1 MQNKLR
7 FIRNILSNFVQD
19 SQVAILKLM
28 LLESMWNSN
37 LFFIICGEGKYMN
50 NRIYLDN
57 AATTDM
63 LPEAAYAMEPYFVKK
78 YGNAST
84 TYELGAE
91 AKNIIT
97 KAREE
102 IATIIHAKPMEIFF
116 TSGGSESDNWAI
128 KAMAE
133 ERKSLGRHLVTS
145 QIEHHAILH
154 SCQHMEELGY
164 KVTYLNVQRDGM
176 VNLRQ
181 LEELFQNNKWNQNLA
196 DKITLLSIMYA
207 NNEIGTIE
215 PIEEIGKLARKYQ
228 IPFHTDAVQAVGQIP
243 ISVHSLPI
251 DMLSSSA
258 HKFHG
263 PKGIGFLYVREGIH
277 LPSFIHGGG
286 QEGGKRAGT
295 ENVAGIVG
303 MAKALSIVSKE
314 MEKKSRELI
323 QLRNYFMQRL
333 VQEIPD
339 VMINGHKEKRLPG
352 NISVSFKHIPGTAL
366 LILLEEEGIFAS
378 AGSACSSGTTSVS
391 HVIQAIGV
399 PREYAYGTIRFSM
412 GRDTTQRDVDR
423 TIGVLKKSLNILRQE
438 E

>member
-1 MQNKLR
+1 M
-7 FIRNILSNFVQD
+7 QD